1 METQSA
7 RFRKFALHPLKFRLF
22 LLAKLPMAFWA
33 GLRLSEIDEERAE
46 VRMRY
51 GYFTKNPFR
60 SIYFACLSMAAELS
74 TGALVL
80 QGIFERKP
88 SFSMLVLS
96 MQADFH
102 KKAAGRIRFVC
113 EDGKKVNVAVNACI
127 QAPGEGQTVTLI
139 SKGFDQDGD
148 CVASFQFEWTLKQ
161 RKA

>member
-33 GLRLSEIDEERAE
+33 GLHLSEIDEHRAE

-80 QGIFERKP
+80 QGIYNREP
-88 SFSMLVLS
+88 SFSMLVFS
-96 MQADFH
+96 MKADFH
-102 KKAAGRIRFVC
+102 KKATGTIRFVC
-113 EDGKKVNVAVNACI
+113 EDGKKVKDAVAACLTN
-127 QAPGEGQTVTLI
+127 PGEGQTVTLL
-139 SKGFDQDGD
+139 SKGFDQSGA
-148 CVASFQFEWTLKQ
+148 CVATFSFEWTLKQ
-161 RKA
+161 RQA